1 MPRVVRFWFPF
12 QVTLVAAS
20 LFLYLGYSLHYG
32 RLGFPL
38 DDSWIHQ
45 TFARNLAFY
54 GQWAYNP
61 GEISAGST
69 SPLWTILLSPG
80 YLLPLDH
87 KVWTYLL
94 GAIFLSLT
102 GWIARRLYLVLF
114 PKQEG
119 LSYLLGLFLPLEW
132 HLVWAAFS
140 GMETILF
147 IFLSL
152 LLLERHLK
160 ESNPFILGLLG
171 GLLILTRPE
180 GIILLFLVALDR
192 MRRQLKSPALW
203 ARNLAWLLFGFAL
216 LFAPYLA
223 FHLFVAGHPFPN
235 TFYAKHAEYRAQFD
249 PLLLRCLT
257 LPGETF
263 KGAQILLL
271 PGFLWTVY
279 SAIRTR
285 RWNLLLPFGWWAT
298 FLLVYIFYLPLT
310 YQHGRYLM
318 PTIPML
324 VILGLGGTVNLLSHG
339 SWRVAKAVFAISTP
353 LVLVLFWLLGARG
366 YATDVMFIER
376 ELVDV
381 AHWLREETPPQAIVA
396 THDIGAIG
404 YFSQRTLVDIAGLAT
419 PEVIPFIDDEERLL
433 AYLEE
438 KRVDY
443 LVTFPSWYPTIVAS
457 PNFRLVY
464 QTDYPWTV
472 AAGFENNAI
481 YESLW

>member
-1 MPRVVRFWFPF
+1 MQRVVRFWFPF
-12 QVTLVAAS
+12 QIFLVAAS

-45 TFARNLAFY
+45 TFARNLALH

-61 GEISAGST
+61 GEVSAGST

-87 KVWTYLL
+87 RVWTYLL

-102 GWIARRLYLVLF
+102 GWIAHRLHLALF
-114 PKQEG
+114 PGQES

-140 GMETILF
+140 GMETTLF

-160 ESNPFILGLLG
+160 GDNPCLLGLLG

-192 MRRQLKSPALW
+192 VRQRLKSPTLW
-203 ARNLAWLLFGFAL
+203 AKNLAWLLFGFAL
-216 LFAPYLA
+216 LSLPYLA
-223 FHLFVAGHPFPN
+223 FHLLVAGHPFPN
-235 TFYAKHAEYRAQFD
+235 TFYAKRAEYLDSFAPFW
-249 PLLLRCLT
+249 LRLVQLPEAT
-257 LPGETF
+257 LV
-263 KGAQILLL
+263 GAQILLL
-271 PGFLWTVY
+271 PGFIWVVY

-285 RWNLLLPFGWWAT
+285 AWNLLLPLGWWAS
-298 FLLVYIFYLPLT
+298 FLSIYIFYLPLT

-324 VILGLGGTVNLLSHG
+324 VILGVGGTVNLFSHT
-339 SWRVAKAVFAISTP
+339 SWRVAKAVFATSTP
-353 LVLVLFWLLGARG
+353 LVLVLFWFLGARA

-381 AHWLREETPPQAIVA
+381 AHWLQEETPPRALVA
-396 THDIGAIG
+396 THDIGAVG
-404 YFSQRTLVDIAGLAT
+404 YFSRRTLVDIAGLAN

-438 KRVDY
+438 KKVDY

-457 PNFRLVY
+457 PNFRLIY
-464 QTDYPWTV
+464 RTDYPWTV
-472 AAGFENNAI
+472 GAGFENNTI
-481 YESLW
+481 YEALW

>member
-1 MPRVVRFWFPF
+1 MHRLVRFWFPF
-12 QVTLVAAS
+12 QISLVAIS

-45 TFARNLAFY
+45 TFARSLALY

-61 GEISAGST
+61 GEVSAGST

-87 KVWTYLL
+87 RVWTHLL

-102 GWIARRLYLVLF
+102 GWVARRLHLVLF
-114 PKQEG
+114 PRQES

-160 ESNPFILGLLG
+160 GDNPFLLGLLG
-171 GLLILTRPE
+171 GLLILSRPE
-180 GIILLFLVALDR
+180 GIILLSLVALDR
-192 MRRQLKSPALW
+192 VRRQLKSPVLW
-203 ARNLAWLLFGFAL
+203 AKSLAWLLLGFAL

-223 FHLFVAGHPFPN
+223 FHLLVADHPLPN
-235 TFYAKHAEYRAQFD
+235 TFYAKHAEYRAHFD
-249 PLLLRCLT
+249 PLLLRCLK
-257 LPGETF
+257 LPGETLR
-263 KGAQILLL
+263 GAQILLL
-271 PGFLWTVY
+271 PGFLWAIY

-285 RWNLLLPFGWWAT
+285 RWNLLLPLGWWAS
-298 FLLVYIFYLPLT
+298 FLLMYIFYLPLT
-310 YQHGRYLM
+310 YQLGRYLM
-318 PTIPML
+318 PTIPIL
-324 VILGLGGTVNLLSHG
+324 VILGLGGTVNLLSYG
-339 SWRVAKAVFAISTP
+339 SWRVPKAVFALSTP
-353 LVLVLFWLLGARG
+353 LVLVLSWFLGAKA
-366 YATDVMFIER
+366 YASDVMFIER

-381 AHWLREETPPQAIVA
+381 AHWLREETPPQAIIA

-404 YFSQRTLVDIAGLAT
+404 YFSQRTLVDIAGLVT

-438 KRVDY
+438 KKVDY
-443 LVTFPSWYPTIVAS
+443 FVTFPSWYPTIVAS
-457 PNFRLVY
+457 PKFRLIY
-464 QTDYPWTV
+464 RTDFPWTV
-472 AAGFENNAI
+472 AAGFENNAV
-481 YESLW
+481 YETLW